1 VGVTTNDKNQ
11 IGVLG
16 VSTPKTPDL
25 RFTLKAERRGRCKG
39 PAPWTMAAGLTWVC
53 CCALLPLP
61 IVLRRSLPRSSK
73 PQASVAGEGVDGASK
88 LSGHLFVVQ
97 GDVRRIRADAVLFPT
112 RNVSDGK
119 WFPNGPPKGAGGVA
133 FDSFTPERRV
143 QPLPGTAPSEPEI
156 WLSWVWLADESE
168 PPVEWFVSAA
178 EQYLLEAYARV
189 QQRKSSECPAATIC
203 ERELPLLALPV
214 LGTGSSGAKPKTG
227 FLLAALVRMLS
238 EFVASHAADVVLVTS
253 TRRVHSAAQAVRR
266 SLARDARWAP
276 CWAILGTRLLRSAD
290 RLAALA
296 RSGQVTVASECVR
309 VRLSASECV

>member
-1 VGVTTNDKNQ
+1 
-11 IGVLG
+11 
-16 VSTPKTPDL
+16 
-25 RFTLKAERRGRCKG
+25 
-39 PAPWTMAAGLTWVC
+39 MAAGLTWVC

-61 IVLRRSLPRSSK
+61 IVLRRSSPRSSK

-253 TRRVHSAAQAVRR
+253 TRRVLSAAQAVRR

-296 RSGQVTVASECVR
+296 RSGQVTVASEC
-309 VRLSASECV
+309 A

>member
-1 VGVTTNDKNQ
+1 MGT
-11 IGVLG
+11 
-16 VSTPKTPDL
+16 
-25 RFTLKAERRGRCKG
+25 
-39 PAPWTMAAGLTWVC
+39 AGLLSWVVG
-53 CCALLPLP
+53 CALLPLP
-61 IVLRRSLPRSSK
+61 IVLRQSAPRSSR
-73 PQASVAGEGVDGASK
+73 PQASAAGEGVDGASK

-178 EQYLLEAYARV
+178 EHYLHEAYARV

-238 EFVASHAADVVLVTS
+238 EFVASHAADVVLVTR
-253 TRRVHSAAQAVRR
+253 TRRVLSAAQSVRR
-266 SLARDARWAP
+266 SHMREGS
-276 CWAILGTRLLRSAD
+276 WAILGTRLLRSAD
-290 RLAALA
+290 RLAELA
-296 RSGQVTVASECVR
+296 RSGQVPVASECV
-309 VRLSASECV
+309 

>member
-1 VGVTTNDKNQ
+1 
-11 IGVLG
+11 
-16 VSTPKTPDL
+16 
-25 RFTLKAERRGRCKG
+25 
-39 PAPWTMAAGLTWVC
+39 MAAGLTWVF

-61 IVLRRSLPRSSK
+61 IVLRRSSPRSSK

-143 QPLPGTAPSEPEI
+143 QLLPGTAPSEPEI

-203 ERELPLLALPV
+203 ARELPLLALPV

-266 SLARDARWAP
+266 SLARDASRAP

-309 VRLSASECV
+309 VRLSASECL

>member
-1 VGVTTNDKNQ
+1 
-11 IGVLG
+11 
-16 VSTPKTPDL
+16 
-25 RFTLKAERRGRCKG
+25 
-39 PAPWTMAAGLTWVC
+39 MAAGLTWVF

-61 IVLRRSLPRSSK
+61 IVLRRSSPRSSK

-143 QPLPGTAPSEPEI
+143 QPLPGTAPSQPEI

-227 FLLAALVRMLS
+227 FLLAALVRVRIDVS
-238 EFVASHAADVVLVTS
+238 EVAPENEGSMAEFSVGAVPTLIFLDAAGAERGRL
-253 TRRVHSAAQAVRR
+253 TRGADATQVGALLRTA
-266 SLARDARWAP
+266 LDAR
-276 CWAILGTRLLRSAD
+276 
-290 RLAALA
+290 
-296 RSGQVTVASECVR
+296 
-309 VRLSASECV
+309 

>member
-1 VGVTTNDKNQ
+1 
-11 IGVLG
+11 
-16 VSTPKTPDL
+16 
-25 RFTLKAERRGRCKG
+25 
-39 PAPWTMAAGLTWVC
+39 
-53 CCALLPLP
+53 
-61 IVLRRSLPRSSK
+61 
-73 PQASVAGEGVDGASK
+73 
-88 LSGHLFVVQ
+88 
-97 GDVRRIRADAVLFPT
+97 
-112 RNVSDGK
+112 
-119 WFPNGPPKGAGGVA
+119 VA

-203 ERELPLLALPV
+203 ARELPVKRELPLLALPV

-296 RSGQVTVASECVR
+296 EGPADATHSPIRSPVR
-309 VRLSASECV
+309 D